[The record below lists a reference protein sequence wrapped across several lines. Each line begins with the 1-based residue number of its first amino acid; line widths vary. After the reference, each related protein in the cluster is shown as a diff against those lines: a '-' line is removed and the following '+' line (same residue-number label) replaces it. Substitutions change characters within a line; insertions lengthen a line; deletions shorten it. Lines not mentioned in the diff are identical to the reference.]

1 MNERFVK
8 NWLLALAGALQA
20 VFAVI
25 NLLMLNPDGSLVL
38 RSFTPESTLLMQS
51 RFALAAGVCT
61 IAAGLWSLRK
71 ARSWFL
77 VLNGLALS
85 AYGLLPVIWSPARP
99 LSFRPVSLL
108 FVVMA
113 LSITAFAWAAA
124 RRTRGHLMDEWLL
137 GLAGA
142 ASVVFAAVF
151 FAIGRHWIRLEAPGS
166 YFIWLASFFSFC
178 AICMIGLALRLN
190 GERATGNGIAAVHAA

>member
-1 MNERFVK
+1 MDGRLVK

-25 NLLMLNPDGSLVL
+25 NLLMLNPDGSLAL

-51 RFALAAGVCT
+51 RFALAAGACT
-61 IAAGLWSLRK
+61 IVAGIWGSRK
-71 ARSWFL
+71 GRSWFL

-85 AYGLLPVIWSPARP
+85 VYGLIPVIWSPARP

-113 LSITAFAWAAA
+113 LSIATAAWAAA
-124 RRTRGHLMDEWLL
+124 WNMRGHLMDQWIL
-137 GLAGA
+137 GLAGV
-142 ASVVFAAVF
+142 ASVVFAVAF
-151 FAIGRHWIRLEAPGS
+151 FAMGRHWLRLEAPDS
-166 YFIWLASFFSFC
+166 YFLWLASFFGFC
-178 AICMIGLALRLN
+178 AICMIGLSLRLD
-190 GERATGNGIAAVHAA
+190 GEQASIHAGSALQAS